1 MKSKFV
7 TIIIVAFSALIGGT
21 SAYANV
27 TREQV
32 KAELAEAVRTG
43 NMPAGGESSLKLNEL
58 FPNRYPAKAVTSSL
72 TREQVKAELA
82 EAVRTGNMPAGG
94 ESSLMLT
101 EMLPNR
107 YSNM

>member
-1 MKSKFV
+1 
-7 TIIIVAFSALIGGT
+7 
-21 SAYANV
+21 
-27 TREQV
+27 
-32 KAELAEAVRTG
+32 
-43 NMPAGGESSLKLNEL
+43 MPAGSESSLKLNEL